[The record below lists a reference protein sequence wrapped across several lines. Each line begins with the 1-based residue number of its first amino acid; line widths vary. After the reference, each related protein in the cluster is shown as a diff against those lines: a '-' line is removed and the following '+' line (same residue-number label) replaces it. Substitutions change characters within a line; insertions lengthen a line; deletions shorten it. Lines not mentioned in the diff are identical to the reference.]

1 MARTKELREAA
12 RGAKED
18 VRLSIQRQMDEFQAS
33 QETQMAF
40 PPSLTSQERAAV
52 HAECQKRGLRSR
64 SYGGKASRQVH
75 VFKAKQQSTTKAE
88 LLPLSEKAMHLLV
101 THLQRHP
108 PVQQE
113 LEAAA
118 QGGADDSLY
127 AAAPAK
133 DEKKNRFKK
142 RRGVRNGSEEQ
153 NGQKLASEMQQ
164 RVEENPESR
173 SLAQQRQK
181 LPIHAFQEE
190 IVEAVNKNQVV
201 LVAGETGCG
210 KTTQVPQYIV
220 DHCWANGR
228 PCNIMCTQPRRISA
242 VTVAER
248 VAKERAEHIGG
259 GIGYQIRLETRVG
272 PKTYMTFCTNG
283 VLLRKLTLSS
293 AAASLEE
300 FTHIIIDEIH
310 ERDRFADFL
319 LIILKDLLPMVPHL
333 RVVLMSATLNSEAFM
348 SYFSCPMVRVPGF
361 TYPVKDFYLEDI
373 LALCDYSEDGKPT
386 HTMNGGSHT
395 SEKQLVGETLQLDRK
410 KICRIQ
416 GMIKD
421 AFLTGND
428 HSFNLLWS
436 ALMEGQV
443 GGLEGQHS
451 YVNVQH
457 DPTGTT
463 ALMAAAGKGRLDL
476 VTALIN
482 CGADIH
488 LRSSDGSTAK
498 DWALRFGF
506 QETASVLQS
515 MEDQAHSVENI
526 SLSTVRLSQYQLR
539 VDPDEVDLELV
550 CQVVMYICRKNPLQG
565 KDADGAILVFLPGWD
580 EILRLN
586 DLLSSFNDRSP
597 FTLSILP
604 LHSMVSPDEQRK
616 AFKRPPKGVRKVVLS
631 TNIAETS
638 ITIDDIVYVV
648 NSGRLKEKSYD
659 PFTGVSTL
667 QSQWHSRASEKQR
680 RGRAGR
686 CRPGQCYNLYS
697 KSRNESFSEFALPE
711 LKRSPLDEL
720 ALQVKLLQQ
729 GALARSV
736 TISRGVGGIEGFLQ
750 MAIEPPVSQ
759 AVTAAVQLLI
769 DIGALTSNEELTF
782 LGQHLANLP
791 LPPQVG
797 KMLLFAVLFQCLDPI
812 LTLACGT
819 AYRDPFVVPTDPQE
833 RQKAASNRKNLGSIG
848 GGFSDH
854 LLLVAAYEGWLAA
867 RKHGQEHRYCRIHYL
882 SPGTMR
888 VIDGMRKQL
897 LSELRST
904 GLVIDLTDA
913 SINAHNR
920 EILRNVISAGMYPM
934 YGSVLPKAKDAKDAR
949 ITILTRRGDKVS
961 LHQSSINQGIK
972 MKESK
977 QPTLA
982 TYDEMIRGDSR
993 LYIRSSTLASLHF
1006 LCFVAASL
1014 RILEEEEDQEESP
1027 EDGMKQEEDDKKD
1040 QPASDFVVLLLDNW
1054 IACKVPVAAVGPLS
1068 LLRIRV
1074 SASFAYKVKHP
1085 RSRLPEVLHDSLST
1099 VANLFCL
1106 ETLPQLHLEKQ
1117 GNPTFQPSEIFP
1129 RRDGHHPGR
1138 SGSFHPRSQH
1148 RGGHVSRSNAQSNKK
1163 QAPVPRKAER
1173 SGSRVESAF
1182 TQMNRQGSS
1191 TSSAAE
1197 VKAVLRQPRHSRGNK
1212 PKQDKAQEG

>member
-1 MARTKELREAA
+1 
-12 RGAKED
+12 
-18 VRLSIQRQMDEFQAS
+18 MDEFQAS
-33 QETQMAF
+33 QDTQMSF

-52 HAECQKRGLRSR
+52 HAECLKRGLRSR

-75 VFKAKQQSTTKAE
+75 VFKARQQSSTKSE
-88 LLPLSEKAMHLLV
+88 MLPLSEKAMHLLV

-133 DEKKNRFKK
+133 DEKKNMSK
-142 RRGVRNGSEEQ
+142 RKERVENGSAEQ
-153 NGQKLASEMQQ
+153 DGQKLASEMHQ

-173 SLAQQRQK
+173 SLGQQRQK
-181 LPIHAFQEE
+181 LPIHAFQQE
-190 IVEAVNKNQVV
+190 IMQAINKNQVV

-220 DHCWANGR
+220 DHCWADGR

-248 VAKERAEHIGG
+248 VAKERAERIGG

-283 VLLRKLTLSS
+283 VLLRKLTLSN

-319 LIILKDLLPMVPHL
+319 LIILKDLLPMAPHL

-348 SYFSCPMVRVPGF
+348 SYFSCPMVKVPGF
-361 TYPVKDFYLEDI
+361 TYPVEDFYLEDI
-373 LALCDYSEDGKPT
+373 LALCEYSEDGQPT
-386 HTMNGGSHT
+386 HSIKGRAHT
-395 SEKQLVGETLQLDRK
+395 PKEKLVGETLHLDRK
-410 KICRIQ
+410 KLCRIQ

-421 AFLTGND
+421 AFLTGDD

-436 ALMEGQV
+436 SLMEDPV
-443 GGLEGQHS
+443 DGLEGQHS

-476 VTALIN
+476 VTALMN

-515 MEDQAHSVENI
+515 MEEQARSIENV

-550 CQVVMYICRKNPLQG
+550 CEVVMYICRETPLKG

-597 FTLSILP
+597 FKLSVLP

-729 GALARSV
+729 GALARSI
-736 TISRGVGGIEGFLQ
+736 TISRGIGGIEGFLQ

-782 LGQHLANLP
+782 LGRHLANLP

-797 KMLLFAVLFQCLDPI
+797 KMLLFAVLFQCLDPV

-819 AYRDPFVVPTDPQE
+819 AYRDPFVVPADPQE
-833 RQKAASNRKNLGSIG
+833 RQKAANNRKYLGNIG
-848 GGFSDH
+848 GGLSDH
-854 LLLVAAYEGWLAA
+854 LLLVAAYEGWVAA
-867 RKHGQEHRYCRIHYL
+867 RKHGQEHRYCRTHYL
-882 SPGTMR
+882 SPGTMQ
-888 VIDGMRKQL
+888 VIDGMRRQL
-897 LSELRST
+897 LSELKST
-904 GLVIDLTDA
+904 GMVADLVDA

-920 EILRNVISAGMYPM
+920 EIVRNVISAGMYPM
-934 YGSVLPKAKDAKDAR
+934 YGSVLPKVKDAKDPR

-972 MKESK
+972 IKESE
-977 QPTLA
+977 QLTLV

-1014 RILEEEEDQEESP
+1014 CILKEEEDQEEGMEP
-1027 EDGMKQEEDDKKD
+1027 EEADNKD
-1040 QPASDFVVLLLDNW
+1040 QSASDYVVLLLDNW

-1074 SASFAYKVKHP
+1074 LASFAYKVKHP

-1099 VANLFCL
+1099 VANLFCM
-1106 ETLPQLHLEKQ
+1106 ETLPQIHMEKQ
-1117 GNPTFQPSEIFP
+1117 ENPTFRPSEILP
-1129 RRDGHHPGR
+1129 RRDGHHSGR
-1138 SGSFHPRSQH
+1138 SGSSYPRSQH
-1148 RGGHVSRSNAQSNKK
+1148 RGGHVSRSTAQSNKK
-1163 QAPVPRKAER
+1163 QVPVPSKANR
-1173 SGSRVESAF
+1173 SGSRNESALM
-1182 TQMNRQGSS
+1182 QKNCQGSS
-1191 TSSAAE
+1191 TSPAAE
-1197 VKAVLRQPRHSRGNK
+1197 VKTVRHQPRHSRGNK
-1212 PKQDKAQEG
+1212 HNKPRHKEVESNKNV